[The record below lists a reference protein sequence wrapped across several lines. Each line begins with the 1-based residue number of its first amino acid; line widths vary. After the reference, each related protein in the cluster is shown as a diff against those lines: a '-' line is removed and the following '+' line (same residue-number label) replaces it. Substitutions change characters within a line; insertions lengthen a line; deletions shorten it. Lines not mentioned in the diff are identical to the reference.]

1 MVAKTKEKLDKL
13 KQDCQQEQQKVKDT
27 EKNVE
32 NEKSKLEK
40 QKQTCQS
47 LKADV
52 NQLDVPVNNLKQ
64 RQNNLDK
71 KSKVADILKNQ
82 ATQKREAHL
91 ANDQELSQLTSTLK
105 NPSMKIPRTQL
116 NIQQARLLIEKPQQE
131 QQVLNKTCNN
141 QFDQRFQ
148 HPDDDED
155 YGTKTDQLHLSIN
168 CLSIQ
173 TERKSSVQIKAYV
186 YCR

>member
-1 MVAKTKEKLDKL
+1 MVAKTKAKLDKL
-13 KQDCQQEQQKVKDT
+13 KQDCQQEQQKVKDK

-52 NQLDVPVNNLKQ
+52 NQLDAPVNNLKQ

-71 KSKVADILKNQ
+71 KSKVADTLKNQ
-82 ATQKREAHL
+82 ATQEREAHL
-91 ANDQELSQLTSTLK
+91 ANDQELSQLTSKLK

-116 NIQQARLLIEKPQQE
+116 NIQQARLLVEKE

-155 YGTKTDQLHLSIN
+155 YGTKTNKLHLSIN

-173 TERKSSVQIKAYV
+173 TETKSSIQIKPYV
-186 YCR
+186 YCC

>member
-13 KQDCQQEQQKVKDT
+13 KQDCQQEQEKVKDT

-32 NEKSKLEK
+32 NETSKLEK

-105 NPSMKIPRTQL
+105 NPSRKIPRTEL
-116 NIQQARLLIEKPQQE
+116 NIQQARLLLEKSQQE
-131 QQVLNKTCNN
+131 QQVLNKTFYN

-148 HPDDDED
+148 HPHDDDD
-155 YGTKTDQLHLSIN
+155 YVTKTDQLHLRIN

-173 TERKSSVQIKAYV
+173 TETKSSVQIKAYV
-186 YCR
+186 YSR

>member
-1 MVAKTKEKLDKL
+1 MVAKTKEKLEKL
-13 KQDCQQEQQKVKDT
+13 KQDCQQEQEKVKDT

-32 NEKSKLEK
+32 NETSKLEK

-91 ANDQELSQLTSTLK
+91 ANDQELSQLTSALK
-105 NPSMKIPRTQL
+105 NRSMKIARTEL
-116 NIQQARLLIEKPQQE
+116 NIQQARLLIETPQQK

-141 QFDQRFQ
+141 QLDQRFED
-148 HPDDDED
+148 PDDDED
-155 YGTKTDQLHLSIN
+155 YVTKTYKLHL
-168 CLSIQ
+168 
-173 TERKSSVQIKAYV
+173 
-186 YCR
+186 